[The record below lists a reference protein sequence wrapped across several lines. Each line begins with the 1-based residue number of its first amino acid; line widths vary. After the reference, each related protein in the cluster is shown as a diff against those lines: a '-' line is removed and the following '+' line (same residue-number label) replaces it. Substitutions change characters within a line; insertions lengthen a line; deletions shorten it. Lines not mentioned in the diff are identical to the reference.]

1 LDPPSLRAMLAD
13 LDKRASEATLWDD
26 PKNAKAVMEQLADVR
41 EQLELAAA
49 FEDKLGDARTA
60 LEMIAD
66 DPSSDVVPE
75 LASEISDAIASL
87 EAALETW
94 ETRRLLVGTYD
105 ALGATVFINAGF
117 GGFDAHEWAERLE
130 SCYVAWARR
139 RGFAVRVEART
150 PGEEVGLRSVTLE
163 IDGRFAYGYLASEKG
178 AHRMVR
184 IGGVAGQTPRG
195 RHSNFVA
202 VDVAP
207 TLEEKARSIHWSPY
221 DRVRVITTMRSGG
234 AGGQNVNKV
243 ETAVRMKHLPTG
255 IVVRCEEE
263 RSQAMNRAKAIARL
277 KAKLAAVAE
286 ERRLADVAAVRG
298 DVVRAERGQQIR
310 NYVLHPYKLV
320 KDVRT
325 GVETSDVDGVL
336 SG

>member
-1 LDPPSLRAMLAD
+1 MVSVHALRRRVDALASPVANALAALDPPSLRAMLAD

-221 DRVRVITTMRSGG
+221 DRVRV
-234 AGGQNVNKV
+234 VN
-243 ETAVRMKHLPTG
+243 
-255 IVVRCEEE
+255 
-263 RSQAMNRAKAIARL
+263 
-277 KAKLAAVAE
+277 
-286 ERRLADVAAVRG
+286 AD
-298 DVVRAERGQQIR
+298 
-310 NYVLHPYKLV
+310 P
-320 KDVRT
+320 
-325 GVETSDVDGVL
+325 
-336 SG
+336 

>member
-1 LDPPSLRAMLAD
+1 
-13 LDKRASEATLWDD
+13 
-26 PKNAKAVMEQLADVR
+26 MERLADVR
-41 EQLELAAA
+41 ERLELAAA
-49 FEDKLGDARTA
+49 FEGRLGDARTA

-66 DPSSDVVPE
+66 DPSSSDV
-75 LASEISDAIASL
+75 LASEVSDAIVSL
-87 EAALETW
+87 ETALETW

-139 RGFAVRVEART
+139 RGFGVRVEART

-163 IDGRFAYGYLASEKG
+163 IEGRFAYGYLASEKG

-202 VDVAP
+202 VDVMP
-207 TLEEKARSIHWSPY
+207 TLEEKDAAAIVLNPA
-221 DRVRVITTMRSGG
+221 DVETTTMRSGG

-263 RSQAMNRAKAIARL
+263 RSQAMNRAKATARL

-336 SG
+336 SGGPALDEFMNGWLRRRARERAKDEE